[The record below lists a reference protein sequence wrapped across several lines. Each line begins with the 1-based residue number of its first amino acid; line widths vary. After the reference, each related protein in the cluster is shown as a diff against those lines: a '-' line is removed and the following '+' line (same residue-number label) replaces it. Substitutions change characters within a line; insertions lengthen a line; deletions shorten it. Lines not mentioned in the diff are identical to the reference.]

1 MSILKVK
8 KETTKLINREAA
20 LTEKEFSP
28 GEIFIITDS
37 KGKYIKPVIPGTLL
51 SYVHVIYKSG
61 ANISSNFVEDFI
73 KQVRRAQ
80 RPIVYIWFGTCELTE
95 KSGKYIHTSTYP
107 YQQAEHVLTIYR
119 EIKQRISHENSQ
131 SKVIFIECPFLSVYR
146 WNKHQRREHNTQ
158 SEEIDKKQDTELK
171 SIIKYFNNQLNLINR
186 DWTTPK
192 ISQDQIIS
200 SKEKR
205 ISHAN
210 YKINYNLLFDGIH
223 PRRPI
228 ARLWLHRLVKYA
240 RDLR

>member
-1 MSILKVK
+1 MYIFSRFFCQLTCSKPDVY
-8 KETTKLINREAA
+8 NRT
-20 LTEKEFSP
+20 LSSSYLLNK
-28 GEIFIITDS
+28 IFNE
-37 KGKYIKPVIPGTLL
+37 V
-51 SYVHVIYKSG
+51 G
-61 ANISSNFVEDFI
+61 ADV
-73 KQVRRAQ
+73 
-80 RPIVYIWFGTCELTE
+80 C
-95 KSGKYIHTSTYP
+95 
-107 YQQAEHVLTIYR
+107 
-119 EIKQRISHENSQ
+119 
-131 SKVIFIECPFLSVYR
+131 
-146 WNKHQRREHNTQ
+146 REHNTQ